1 MQVECKFFGPFRD
14 EVEVERVDWELSADA
29 TVGDLL
35 RDVEA
40 TYPVLEGRLVDEEA
54 ESTAGQ
60 TVVSVNEKNV
70 RHIEGLETDLAE
82 GDVVRL
88 VPSVY
93 GG

>member
-1 MQVECKFFGPFRD
+1 VQVECKFFGPFRD
-14 EVEVERVDWELSADA
+14 DVEVERVDWELSDGA

-40 TYPVLEGRLVDEEA
+40 TYPVLAGRLVDEEA

-60 TVVSVNEKNV
+60 TVVSLNEKNV
-70 RHIEGLETDLAE
+70 RHIEGLDTTLSE
-82 GDVVRL
+82 GDVIRL

>member
-14 EVEVERVDWELSADA
+14 DVEIDRVEWDLPDA
-29 TVGDLL
+29 ATAGDLL
-35 RDVEA
+35 RDLEA

-54 ESTAGQ
+54 GSTAGQ
-60 TVVSVNEKNV
+60 TVVSINEKNV
-70 RHIEGLETDLAE
+70 RHLAGLETGLEE